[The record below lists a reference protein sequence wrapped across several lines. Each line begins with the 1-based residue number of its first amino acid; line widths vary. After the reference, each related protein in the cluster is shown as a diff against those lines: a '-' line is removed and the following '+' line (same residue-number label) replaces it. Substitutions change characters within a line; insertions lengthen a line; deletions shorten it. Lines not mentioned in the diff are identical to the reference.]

1 MLKSGSA
8 APIHGRN
15 HGIRI
20 WRAGFFAFSIVFAA
34 FTPAAM
40 AGEANVVDVK
50 IHAETGGTY
59 RFDVTVEHADEGWEH
74 YADQWDVVDDAGNVF
89 GSRKLLHPHV
99 NEQPF
104 ARSLSGV
111 SLPDGLTHVTIRA
124 HDSVH
129 GFGGR
134 EVTLPIPGRGDG

>member
-1 MLKSGSA
+1 MG
-8 APIHGRN
+8 
-15 HGIRI
+15 
-20 WRAGFFAFSIVFAA
+20 
-34 FTPAAM
+34 
-40 AGEANVVDVK
+40 D
-50 IHAETGGTY
+50 
-59 RFDVTVEHADEGWEH
+59 
-74 YADQWDVVDDAGNVF
+74 YADQWDVLDDAGNVL

-104 ARSLSGV
+104 TRSLSGV

-124 HDSVH
+124 RDSVH